1 MSDAAITGHNSN
13 EQLKSIVERVERL
26 EQDKAAIGSDIRDI
40 YAEAKGNGYDLKALR
55 TIIRLRK
62 QSPDD
67 RAEQEAILDTYKL
80 ALGMLA

>member
-1 MSDAAITGHNSN
+1 MNETPQVGSNSN

-26 EQDKAAIGSDIRDI
+26 EEDKAAIGSDIKDVFT
-40 YAEAKGNGYDLKALR
+40 EAKGNGYDVKALR

-67 RAEQEAILDTYKL
+67 VAAQEAVLETYKT
-80 ALGMLA
+80 ALGMS

>member
-1 MSDAAITGHNSN
+1 MSETAETGHNSN

-26 EQDKAAIGSDIRDI
+26 EEDKAAIGSDIKDVFT
-40 YAEAKGNGYDLKALR
+40 EAKGNGYDVKALR

-67 RAEQEAILDTYKL
+67 IAAQEAVLDTYKH
-80 ALGMLA
+80 ALGMA